1 MRINLYNQYTISV
14 FRCFIILLLGVFQ
27 QKSFAQQKEVIPQSL
42 YWTRYY
48 NQLSINPQWTWHNE
62 IDNRRFFN
70 NNKQHH
76 LIIHSHVHYKI
87 HPSFDA
93 AVGLTYSRQS
103 PQFPDAPSALVV
115 PEIRPFQEFNF
126 TAAISKRLSLGQR
139 LRIDER
145 FIHKNNGKAL
155 LDGYDFNFRV
165 RFRLQANMIVSK
177 AISMNQTT
185 LKIANELMV
194 NAGSSIALNPFDQ
207 NRIYLGIEQNLGKKA
222 SVELGYLHWYQQR
235 SSGYQFFK
243 RDIIRLTLYHRIKL
257 KSL

>member
-1 MRINLYNQYTISV
+1 M
-14 FRCFIILLLGVFQ
+14 
-27 QKSFAQQKEVIPQSL
+27 
-42 YWTRYY
+42 
-48 NQLSINPQWTWHNE
+48 
-62 IDNRRFFN
+62 
-70 NNKQHH
+70 
-76 LIIHSHVHYKI
+76 
-87 HPSFDA
+87 
-93 AVGLTYSRQS
+93 
-103 PQFPDAPSALVV
+103 VV